1 MVRSSGGGS
10 EGTHGADR
18 AWPHF
23 ELADEAG
30 GKRSESEEPDAD
42 RARKSERMLQVA
54 PSWRDF
60 CGATPIARLGNARSR
75 TNGESLVLGWVPGW
89 VSLLRAWRS
98 VANKAAAKRCGRPG
112 PWTARARIGP
122 PCPWCPA
129 GPCNDR
135 PSAIPRWV
143 SVQSVVRAID
153 ALVEGRRAVD
163 RSHKRAR
170 RPPAPPP
177 CHPRDARASRSA
189 RSALKASRSQ
199 TRAEKTATHLTLP
212 TRRTTG
218 WQVRASPRVGGPC
231 ATANLLS
238 PARQCSRRA
247 ATPSTV
253 TASSTTS
260 GTGADTARTRRY
272 AARSVEGTR
281 TPRAPAAAGVPSCG
295 CPRRAR
301 PSARERR
308 KWRRRGRR

>member
-1 MVRSSGGGS
+1 MKPVVN
-10 EGTHGADR
+10 A
-18 AWPHF
+18 A
-23 ELADEAG
+23 
-30 GKRSESEEPDAD
+30 
-42 RARKSERMLQVA
+42 RARSRTPIEQGRANACYNA
-54 PSWRDF
+54 PSWREF
-60 CGATPIARLGNARSR
+60 FFLAARRLARLGNARSR

-112 PWTARARIGP
+112 PRAARPGIGT

>member
-1 MVRSSGGGS
+1 MLQ
-10 EGTHGADR
+10 R
-18 AWPHF
+18 A
-23 ELADEAG
+23 ELA
-30 GKRSESEEPDAD
+30 RVFFS
-42 RARKSERMLQVA
+42 R
-54 PSWRDF
+54 
-60 CGATPIARLGNARSR
+60 GATPCSFGKRTCSNEPENRLCLDGC
-75 TNGESLVLGWVPGW
+75 LG
-89 VSLLRAWRS
+89 
-98 VANKAAAKRCGRPG
+98 GRPSCVRGGAWQTRRRPNGVGVRAHG
-112 PWTARARIGP
+112 PLVRELALRVS
-122 PCPWCPA
+122 WCPA

-308 KWRRRGRR
+308 KWRRHGRR